1 MNNQEYQKQNYL
13 INKKRISKS
22 KSLWYLKN
30 RERLIEKDREYRKKN
45 WELIKEKR
53 KLYPSYS
60 KGNAK
65 SKARTDLHHAIE
77 KGILTRLPCE
87 VCQNPTSQAH
97 HEDYSKPLQVIW
109 LCSKHHGERHRK
121 N

>member
-1 MNNQEYQKQNYL
+1 MNNQEYQKQYYL

-65 SKARTDLHHAIE
+65 NKARWNLNHAIE

-87 VCQNPTSQAH
+87 VCQNSKSQAH